1 LGEVVKLCL
10 SDTLFSANGR
20 VDVDSKGTANHHGD
34 LELRE
39 LFQAHRNGARGSG
52 VKIHAHNIP
61 QEFGI
66 ASADPQ
72 AERYVTDTAFC
83 EPKDD
88 ARQHTSFVVLNT
100 LGANHSCLL
109 VRFASFT
116 GGWHKSQRYRKT
128 NFVMIGRGD
137 ALFVASCRLSQTVER
152 CVGVEASASAASEGR
167 PYKGNLKMAA

>member
-1 LGEVVKLCL
+1 VFGQGAEFALGEALGGDGEGTVEAGAVVFPGNCGRQFDEFALGKVIAQRSVEFVGDRGGSACHVGGEAKDELFAFVKVRAGLELGEVVKLCL
-10 SDTLFSANGR
+10 SDTLFSADGR

-72 AERYVTDTAFC
+72 AKRYATDTAFC

-88 ARQHTSFVVLNT
+88 A
-100 LGANHSCLL
+100 G
-109 VRFASFT
+109 
-116 GGWHKSQRYRKT
+116 
-128 NFVMIGRGD
+128 
-137 ALFVASCRLSQTVER
+137 
-152 CVGVEASASAASEGR
+152 
-167 PYKGNLKMAA
+167 